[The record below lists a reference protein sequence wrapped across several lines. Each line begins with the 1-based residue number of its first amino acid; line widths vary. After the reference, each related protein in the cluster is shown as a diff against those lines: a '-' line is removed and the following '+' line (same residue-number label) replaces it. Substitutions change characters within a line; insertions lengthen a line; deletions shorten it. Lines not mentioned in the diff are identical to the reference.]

1 MTASMPKRLVDP
13 KREVRDVGQAND
25 SMDVALDLR

>member
-1 MTASMPKRLVDP
+1 MTVSMPKRLGDT